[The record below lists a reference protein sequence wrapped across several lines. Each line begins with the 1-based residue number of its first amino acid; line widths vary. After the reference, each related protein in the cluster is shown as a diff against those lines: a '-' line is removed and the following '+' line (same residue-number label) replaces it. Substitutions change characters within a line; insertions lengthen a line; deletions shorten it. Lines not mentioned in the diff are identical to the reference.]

1 MKQHLSTTM
10 SLFMALLVVHCMAV
24 LTAAATPLPSYM
36 SSFDAYGSKLAANDL
51 LMVES
56 HPSQSA
62 FFLRLAPYNYT
73 LSCTL
78 PYHSSDAYVYSVAI
92 ARQPAANA
100 SIRFVFIGSNLTT
113 KKPFIGLLTY
123 TGVKGSAYVAS
134 TVITKKTVF
143 PCDGWQ
149 ASNYRIHTGA
159 ELLTTNSTAYEQ
171 EDPFVL
177 VVQ

>member
-1 MKQHLSTTM
+1 MVFLAALS
-10 SLFMALLVVHCMAV
+10 AVHCMAI
-24 LTAAATPLPSYM
+24 LSAAAATPLPSYM
-36 SSFDAYGSKLAANDL
+36 SSFDGYGSKVAANDL

-56 HPSQSA
+56 RPSQSA

-78 PYHSSDAYVYSVAI
+78 PYHRSDAYVYSVAI

-100 SIRFVFIGSNLTT
+100 SIRFVFIGANLIT

-123 TGVKGSAYVAS
+123 TGVKGPAYVAS
-134 TVITKKTVF
+134 TVITRKTVF

-149 ASNYRIHTGA
+149 ASNYRIHTDNEFA
-159 ELLTTNSTAYEQ
+159 TVNDTTYEQ

-177 VVQ
+177 VVE

>member
-1 MKQHLSTTM
+1 
-10 SLFMALLVVHCMAV
+10 MALLTVHCMAV
-24 LTAAATPLPSYM
+24 LTAAAAPLPSYM
-36 SSFDAYGSKLAANDL
+36 SSFDGYGSKVAANDL

-56 HPSQSA
+56 RPSQSA

-78 PYHSSDAYVYSVAI
+78 PYHSSDAYVYSLAI
-92 ARQPAANA
+92 GRQPAANT
-100 SIRFVFIGSNLTT
+100 SIRFVFIGANLTT
-113 KKPFIGLLTY
+113 QRPFIGSLIY

-134 TVITKKTVF
+134 TVITRKTVF

-149 ASNYRIHTGA
+149 ASNYRIHTGS
-159 ELLTTNSTAYEQ
+159 ELLSTNRTTYEQ
-171 EDPFVL
+171 DDPFVL